1 MTSRINIVSREA
13 EAHALVRDH
22 YPEVNARKEEALP
35 SANGPSL
42 NEFQSVFESP
52 RLSFQ
57 DAIDNLSSPRLRV
70 LPDPVLYGT
79 LQSRRPP
86 PSVIQDSMSDGSIAL
101 PLYCTPTRIL
111 EHYTSAPSSSP
122 ASGSPL
128 SRRRQHDDETR
139 QAADQGQRNLENG
152 SHAAGKQRLLQGQEA
167 TITHSPS
174 LAKTSS
180 QRQPARKLDQVV
192 KDARIA
198 PSHPSHPAETAS
210 SSQAEPEPPLA
221 RKRPKL
227 STDDAPRGSGDGN
240 WTRSRRYIAPRSS
253 SSNSNILR
261 TCTSRQVPSSLEILS
276 PPPPT
281 DKLELRPSDLITEV
295 LGTLARELNL
305 EKRFKPSLQTR
316 ELRPFER
323 GYWRLDCSSWEP
335 ELKRSAWGFLT
346 DYLGRG
352 AAGWGTSCRR
362 DEAFSWIR
370 LYCWGCV
377 VGHMY
382 LVLYL
387 ASRRRIL
394 HTGMEWVA
402 GDGTAVVV
410 ISPRVS
416 AT

>member
-1 MTSRINIVSREA
+1 MRLESSDYFRGKKLRLLIHHHWQRQVVNASQPESLIKSLKMPVSHRPTQATQQRQHPPLKPSQNRLLPENGLSSQQTTPLVVPGMATGLEA
-13 EAHALVRDH
+13 E
-22 YPEVNARKEEALP
+22 
-35 SANGPSL
+35 
-42 NEFQSVFESP
+42 
-52 RLSFQ
+52 
-57 DAIDNLSSPRLRV
+57 
-70 LPDPVLYGT
+70 
-79 LQSRRPP
+79 
-86 PSVIQDSMSDGSIAL
+86 
-101 PLYCTPTRIL
+101 
-111 EHYTSAPSSSP
+111 
-122 ASGSPL
+122 
-128 SRRRQHDDETR
+128 
-139 QAADQGQRNLENG
+139 
-152 SHAAGKQRLLQGQEA
+152 
-167 TITHSPS
+167 
-174 LAKTSS
+174 
-180 QRQPARKLDQVV
+180 
-192 KDARIA
+192 
-198 PSHPSHPAETAS
+198 
-210 SSQAEPEPPLA
+210 
-221 RKRPKL
+221 
-227 STDDAPRGSGDGN
+227 
-240 WTRSRRYIAPRSS
+240 
-253 SSNSNILR
+253 
-261 TCTSRQVPSSLEILS
+261 VPSSLEILS